1 MEVINVEKILDLT
14 QLKNAQ
20 LAFHQALEYALSLE
34 SDKSAYAFEAAR
46 GNLIQ
51 SFEFTFEI
59 SWKMMKRYI
68 NNSLGPGDEKINTH
82 KDLYRLAGQRGLI
95 NDFYPWLGYRDAR
108 NKTSHSYNEEIAEEV
123 YKIAKSFKKDLDDFV
138 ANIEGKV

>member
-1 MEVINVEKILDLT
+1 MEVMLDLT
-14 QLKNAQ
+14 QLKKAQ
-20 LAFHQALEYALSLE
+20 FAFDEALEYALSLE
-34 SDKSAYAFEAAR
+34 ADKNAYPFLAAR

-68 NNSLGPGDEKINTH
+68 DNSLGSKGEKINTH

-95 NDFYPWLGYRDAR
+95 NEFYPWLDYRDAR

-123 YKIAKSFKKDLDDFV
+123 YRVAKNFKTDLADFV
-138 ANIEGKV
+138 GRIEELV

>member
-1 MEVINVEKILDLT
+1 MKKVLDLT
-14 QLKNAQ
+14 QLKRAQ
-20 LAFHQALEYALSLE
+20 VAFHQALDYALSHE
-34 SDKSAYAFEAAR
+34 ADRSAYAFEAAR

-68 NNSLGPGDEKINTH
+68 DNSLGPGDEKINTH

-95 NDFYPWLGYRDAR
+95 SDFYPWLDYRDAR
-108 NKTSHSYNEEIAEEV
+108 NKTSHSYDEEIAEEV
-123 YKIAKSFKKDLDDFV
+123 YRVAKRFKTDLDNFV
-138 ANIEGKV
+138 ENIEGRV

>member
-1 MEVINVEKILDLT
+1 MEKILDLE
-14 QLKNAQ
+14 QLRKAQ
-20 LAFHQALEYALSLE
+20 IAFHQALEYALSLE

-51 SFEFTFEI
+51 NFEFTFEV

-68 NNSLGPGDEKINTH
+68 DNSLGPGDEKIYTH

-95 NDFYPWLGYRDAR
+95 NDFYPWLRYRDAR

-123 YKIAKSFKKDLDDFV
+123 YKVAKNFKMDLDEFV
-138 ANIEGKV
+138 VNIEGKI